1 MMQTLRKK
9 TKYVLIIAL
18 IGFAGLIFFQ
28 WGANVSGTKVERK
41 TDIVKIDGIPVS
53 YTEYSR
59 FIRQKEQ
66 EIKGISRDEIW
77 NLMLEEIMWNN
88 LIKRE
93 KIRVTDEEILAVI
106 KHNPPREIYESEFMK
121 GENGEFDFNK
131 YYELLRTPQSRAW
144 LLEYEYNLRRQ
155 LPKEKLRSLLS
166 SFGWISPY
174 EDSLIIA
181 GQTNKYDVSYLMM
194 PLFRAR
200 NLLEISE
207 DETGKYFNN
216 NRKEFINPELRIL
229 KFVFFERKPSPYDT
243 LETRERIQDFND
255 RIEEGEDF
263 LEVAKEVSDDTAVV
277 KSFEGKLGLKPYLM
291 NVYNELK
298 NGEMSDIIQAP
309 HGFEIIKRIRKGL
322 IYKVKVDI
330 EVSPTTIGEIYDEV
344 MSFKETAQEIGFD
357 SAGAEVDL
365 QVRKTYPMNKD
376 NVSFPVRNTEGLAAY
391 LSKAKTGEIGGPFSS
406 IGGYYLFSLDSI
418 IPETHPVFEDIKVKI
433 KHRMEKE
440 RAVEIIA
447 NWLDKVHDQL
457 AVGKTMEAIVS
468 EDTVIVFREMKDL
481 TLMQI
486 QTGLGH
492 EFAGVVATLST
503 NQISQPLILDWAG
516 YIIRCDRKEVNP
528 FDSTM
533 VTFLQ
538 MKRQARLIALTAD
551 IFTPK
556 KIEDY
561 RDEFFE

>member
-28 WGANVSGTKVERK
+28 WGANVGGVKDERK

-131 YYELLRTPQSRAW
+131 YYELLKTPQSRTW

-166 SFGWISPY
+166 SFGWISPF

-194 PLFRAR
+194 PVFRAR

-207 DETGKYFNN
+207 DETGKYYNN
-216 NRKEFINPELRIL
+216 NREEFINPELRIL

-243 LETRERIQDFND
+243 LETRENIQDFND

-298 NGEMSDIIQAP
+298 NGEVSDIIQAP
-309 HGFEIIKRIRKGL
+309 HGFEVIKRVRKGL
-322 IYKVKVDI
+322 IYKVKIDV
-330 EVSPTTIGEIYDEV
+330 EVSETTIGEIYDEV

-376 NVSFPVRNTEGLAAY
+376 NVSFPVRNTEGLAVY
-391 LSKAKTGEIGGPFSS
+391 LSKAKIGEIGGPFSS

-457 AVGKTMEAIVS
+457 TVGKTMEAIVS

-492 EFAGVVATLST
+492 EFAGVVATLDT

-516 YIIRCDRKEVNP
+516 YIIRCDLKEVNP

>member
-1 MMQTLRKK
+1 MQTLRKK

-28 WGANVSGTKVERK
+28 WGANVGGVKDERK

-194 PLFRAR
+194 PVFRAR

-207 DETGKYFNN
+207 DETGKYYNN
-216 NRKEFINPELRIL
+216 NREEFINPELRIL

-298 NGEMSDIIQAP
+298 NGEVSDIIQAP

-330 EVSPTTIGEIYDEV
+330 KVTPTTIGEIYDEV
-344 MSFKETAQEIGFD
+344 MSFKETAQEIDFD

-376 NVSFPVRNTEGLAAY
+376 NVSFPVRNTEGLAVY
-391 LSKAKTGEIGGPFSS
+391 LSKAKIGEIGGPFSS

-418 IPETHPVFEDIKVKI
+418 IPESHPVFEDIKVKI

-457 AVGKTMEAIVS
+457 TVGKTMEAIVS

-492 EFAGVVATLST
+492 EFAGVVATLGT